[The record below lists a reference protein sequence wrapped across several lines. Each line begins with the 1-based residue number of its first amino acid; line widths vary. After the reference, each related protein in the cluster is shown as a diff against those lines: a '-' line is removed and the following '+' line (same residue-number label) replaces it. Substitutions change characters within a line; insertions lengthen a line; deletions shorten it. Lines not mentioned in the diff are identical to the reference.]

1 MGLYFLEY
9 DASSVVLHMKPV
21 EHKRTTKERHHVV
34 IPASNKLGF
43 ERPPGPYG
51 PPLILTLVMLCCDV
65 LLSSFYVQPVSY
77 ATDEP

>member
-43 ERPPGPYG
+43 VIAIFVR
-51 PPLILTLVMLCCDV
+51 
-65 LLSSFYVQPVSY
+65 SSETSGGKIY
-77 ATDEP
+77 T